1 MKTEVLMKQS
11 TNMYDNLPNVL
22 NATQL
27 ADTLGIS
34 RAGAY
39 NLLNKKDFPTLR
51 IGGRKL
57 VAKHHLADWI
67 EQQVGST
74 HV

>member
-1 MKTEVLMKQS
+1 MNQS
-11 TNMYDNLPNVL
+11 TDMYNTLPNVL

-39 NLLNKKDFPTLR
+39 NLLGRNDFPTLR
-51 IGGRKL
+51 IGSRKL
-57 VAKHHLADWI
+57 VSKHHLAEWI
-67 EQQVGST
+67 EQQVASRENPNA
-74 HV
+74 